1 MKKKK
6 PQSDSD
12 KVGYCNPPKHSRF
25 QKGQSGNPK
34 GRPRGSRSLSA
45 IAAKELERIVQTN
58 SGQRGEKMKTAEA
71 MIRAHM
77 IKAIKGDVRSAEF
90 ITKLLAQNDNEA
102 TEAIDGVAALPD
114 DDQKILDDYV
124 ARQKR
129 LNSGQRGEDD

>member
-1 MKKKK
+1 MTKKY
-6 PQSDSD
+6 SSGDH

-45 IAAKELERIVQTN
+45 IAGRELERIVQTN

-71 MIRAHM
+71 IIRAHM

-90 ITKLLAQNDNEA
+90 IMKLLAYNDNDA
-102 TEAIDGVAALPD
+102 AEAIDGVPALPD

-129 LNSGQRGEDD
+129 LGSGQRGEDD